1 MPEPTPPAPSPTSP
15 AALAGQAVALWR
27 RLPARGRAAA
37 IAAVVAIVGVVG
49 FLWLRPGPE
58 PWPTVVEQL
67 TPIDATELAATLAQ
81 RGIPHRLGPD
91 GRSIEVPSTRLAE
104 ARVAAASA
112 GLPRRGVG
120 FELFDRVK
128 LGQSS
133 FAEQVNYRRALEG
146 ELARSIAALAPVET
160 ARVHLAL
167 GRRSVLKDA
176 DQPPTAS
183 VAVRLRPEQRLT
195 PEQVDGIRQ
204 LVASSLDGLVASQVV
219 VVDQHGTPLGGD
231 DGERGKDAADLE
243 RQMAATVRT
252 LLERTLGPG
261 RVEVVARVEVDRSKV
276 TQSEE
281 LYDPTA
287 TALRSENRIG
297 PAAVGGTPAPVAGGV
312 IGVQGNLPGA
322 PAPTV
327 NGGTAVPA
335 PTTEQRNFEVSR
347 TIRQTESD
355 PMRVRRVQLAILV
368 DHRPGPDGKPIAPTA
383 AELEMYAA
391 LAKTAAGLDD
401 SRGDRLEIRAM
412 PFVDEGAAPTA
423 TRPAA
428 RPTWLPLAVGGGALA
443 LGLIIAGLVW
453 RRRRAKA
460 KAEATPTIALPAP
473 VAEVERAL
481 ETPNAGALPA
491 PTERPAEVAALEQ
504 IGADL
509 PRAAR
514 VLSAWLAEALPPP
527 AAAPAASKHKAA

>member
-1 MPEPTPPAPSPTSP
+1 
-15 AALAGQAVALWR
+15 
-27 RLPARGRAAA
+27 
-37 IAAVVAIVGVVG
+37 
-49 FLWLRPGPE
+49 
-58 PWPTVVEQL
+58 
-67 TPIDATELAATLAQ
+67 
-81 RGIPHRLGPD
+81 
-91 GRSIEVPSTRLAE
+91 
-104 ARVAAASA
+104 
-112 GLPRRGVG
+112 
-120 FELFDRVK
+120 
-128 LGQSS
+128 
-133 FAEQVNYRRALEG
+133 
-146 ELARSIAALAPVET
+146 
-160 ARVHLAL
+160 
-167 GRRSVLKDA
+167 
-176 DQPPTAS
+176 
-183 VAVRLRPEQRLT
+183 
-195 PEQVDGIRQ
+195 
-204 LVASSLDGLVASQVV
+204 
-219 VVDQHGTPLGGD
+219 
-231 DGERGKDAADLE
+231 
-243 RQMAATVRT
+243 
-252 LLERTLGPG
+252 
-261 RVEVVARVEVDRSKV
+261 
-276 TQSEE
+276 
-281 LYDPTA
+281 
-287 TALRSENRIG
+287 
-297 PAAVGGTPAPVAGGV
+297 
-312 IGVQGNLPGA
+312 
-322 PAPTV
+322 
-327 NGGTAVPA
+327 
-335 PTTEQRNFEVSR
+335 
-347 TIRQTESD
+347 
-355 PMRVRRVQLAILV
+355 MRVRRVQLAILV

-443 LGLIIAGLVW
+443 LGLIIAGLLW